1 MIEPNATL
9 KHFQAQPTPLRQRPH
24 MSPDHETL
32 MASLRAHDTA
42 RRRDLD
48 GVTDAALQ
56 HDAGAWIALGGA
68 IGDLALAIGGA
79 CARSALC
86 SSRPDAARLAAQI
99 AEAVD
104 DQVDAL
110 AWAVIAA
117 AASVKVAE
125 RTLNGS

>member
-1 MIEPNATL
+1 
-9 KHFQAQPTPLRQRPH
+9 
-24 MSPDHETL
+24 
-32 MASLRAHDTA
+32 
-42 RRRDLD
+42 
-48 GVTDAALQ
+48 VTDAALQ

-68 IGDLALAIGGA
+68 IGDLALAIRGA
-79 CARSALC
+79 CSRSALC

-117 AASVKVAE
+117 AASAHVAE
-125 RTLNGS
+125 RALNGP